1 MRRLLRAARIPAAI
15 ACAAVLG
22 IALGAPAPLSAAAG
36 RLLDGSAS
44 RLVALDQQTKSPV
57 PVLAFYYIWF
67 NHSSWDRAKK
77 NYPLIGT
84 YSSSEPSV
92 MRRQIQQAK
101 SAGIDGFIVSWKD
114 TTLNN
119 QRLQILMAVAAQM
132 HFKLAM
138 IYQGLN
144 FSRRPLPVSQVARDF
159 IKFRNRFASNP
170 VFFRLGGK
178 PLTIWSG
185 TWAFSHAQIAQ
196 VTGAVRQ
203 DMTVLST
210 EKNLAGFLRVADVT
224 DGDAYYWSSVNPDTN
239 TFYGAKLNQMS
250 RAIHRN
256 GKYWIAPFAPGFDA
270 RMVGGHEFVPRK
282 NGQTLRT
289 EYATALRSS
298 PDALGLIS
306 WNEFSENSFVEPSV
320 RYGYQSLNVLRQLR
334 GTAVPQPTGP
344 AAPSETG
351 VARPGGRTPAAW
363 PNLLRLAGFPIVL
376 AIAVGVI
383 GYVRRRAAA
392 RISTARPSGGH
403 RRPRHGTKFS

>member
-1 MRRLLRAARIPAAI
+1 MRHLFLTARITSASI
-15 ACAAVLG
+15 ACAAGLA
-22 IALGAPAPLSAAAG
+22 IAFAAPAPLSAAAG
-36 RLLDGSAS
+36 RSLDGSAS
-44 RLVALDQQTKSPV
+44 LAALGQQANSPV

-84 YSSSEPSV
+84 YSSSQPSV
-92 MRRQIQQAK
+92 MRHQIEQAK
-101 SAGIDGFIVSWKD
+101 SAGIDGFIVSWKN
-114 TTLNN
+114 TLLNN
-119 QRLQILMAVAAQM
+119 QRLQMLMTVAAQM

-144 FSRRPLPVSQVARDF
+144 FYRRPLPVTEVARDF
-159 IKFRNRFASNP
+159 IKFRDKYASNP

-210 EKNLAGFLRVADVT
+210 EKNLDGFLRVADVT
-224 DGDAYYWSSVNPDTN
+224 DGDAYYWSSVNPATN

-250 RAIHRN
+250 RAIHRD

-270 RMVGGHEFVPRK
+270 RMVGGHEFVSRK

-298 PDALGLIS
+298 PDAFGLIS
-306 WNEFSENSFVEPSV
+306 WNEWSENSFVEPSE
-320 RYGYQSLNVLRQLR
+320 RYGYQSLDVLRQLR
-334 GTAVPQPTGP
+334 GTALPQPTGP

-351 VARPGGRTPAAW
+351 AARPGGRTPAAW

-383 GYVRRRAAA
+383 GYVRRRAA
-392 RISTARPSGGH
+392 RISTARPPGH
-403 RRPRHGTKFS
+403 RRPGHWTKFS

>member
-1 MRRLLRAARIPAAI
+1 MRRLFLTARITSASI
-15 ACAAVLG
+15 ACAAGLA
-22 IALGAPAPLSAAAG
+22 IALGASAPLSAAAA
-36 RLLDGSAS
+36 RSLDGSAS
-44 RLVALDQQTKSPV
+44 LAALGQQANSPV

-84 YSSSEPSV
+84 YSSSQPSV
-92 MRRQIQQAK
+92 MRHQIEQAK
-101 SAGIDGFIVSWKD
+101 SAGIDGFIVSWKN
-114 TTLNN
+114 TLLNN
-119 QRLQILMAVAAQM
+119 QRLQMLMTVAAQM

-144 FSRRPLPVSQVARDF
+144 FYRRPLPVTEVARDF
-159 IKFRNRFASNP
+159 IKFRNKYASNP

-210 EKNLAGFLRVADVT
+210 EKNLDGFLRVADVT
-224 DGDAYYWSSVNPDTN
+224 DGDAYYWSSVNPATN

-250 RAIHRN
+250 RAIHRD

-298 PDALGLIS
+298 PDAFGLIS
-306 WNEFSENSFVEPSV
+306 WNEWSENSFVEPSE
-320 RYGYQSLNVLRQLR
+320 RYRYQSLDVLRQLR
-334 GTAVPQPTGP
+334 GTALPQPTGP

-351 VARPGGRTPAAW
+351 AARPGGGTPAAW

-383 GYVRRRAAA
+383 GYVRRRAA
-392 RISTARPSGGH
+392 RISTARPPGH
-403 RRPRHGTKFS
+403 RRPGHWTKFS

>member
-1 MRRLLRAARIPAAI
+1 MRHLFLTARITSASI
-15 ACAAVLG
+15 ACAAGLA
-22 IALGAPAPLSAAAG
+22 IALAAPAPLSAAAG
-36 RLLDGSAS
+36 RSLDGSAS
-44 RLVALDQQTKSPV
+44 LAALGQQANSPV

-84 YSSSEPSV
+84 YSSSQPSV
-92 MRRQIQQAK
+92 MRHQIEQAK
-101 SAGIDGFIVSWKD
+101 SAGIDGFIVSWKN
-114 TTLNN
+114 TLLNN
-119 QRLQILMAVAAQM
+119 QRLQMLMTVAAQM

-144 FSRRPLPVSQVARDF
+144 FYRRPLPVTEVARDF
-159 IKFRNRFASNP
+159 IKFRDKYASNP

-210 EKNLAGFLRVADVT
+210 EKNLDGFLRVADVT
-224 DGDAYYWSSVNPDTN
+224 DGDAYYWSSVNPATN

-250 RAIHRN
+250 RAIHRD

-270 RMVGGHEFVPRK
+270 RMVGGHEFVSRK

-298 PDALGLIS
+298 PDAFGLIS
-306 WNEFSENSFVEPSV
+306 WNEWSENSFVEPSE
-320 RYGYQSLNVLRQLR
+320 RYGYQSLDVLRQLR
-334 GTAVPQPTGP
+334 GTALPQPTGP

-351 VARPGGRTPAAW
+351 AARPGGRTPAAW

-383 GYVRRRAAA
+383 GYVRRRAA
-392 RISTARPSGGH
+392 RISTARPPGH
-403 RRPRHGTKFS
+403 RRPGHWTKFS